1 MWTAFVGFLQ
11 SIITGINSLTGNF
24 GVSVILF
31 TILTRLALLPLDWKA
46 KSQTKKMGDLNPEI
60 KKINEKYK
68 NDAEKKNKKTMELY
82 QQHNVN
88 PMGGCLPMLL
98 QLPVMFAMFAAL
110 RAIASIELQNF
121 YVDLIQNNSSTIG
134 PIIQDFVLK
143 VQDSASIKQNVGDV
157 FTSLFSN
164 PNARLLE
171 QLNEVVGNTNMTT
184 LLDTIKNIDTQ
195 QALDFLNGA
204 KYSSYKFL
212 WIKNVWVADSPL
224 KDIIGRGIPFMGE
237 GWNGIFILSGLA
249 GITSYL
255 QMKLTTPPG
264 DNQQTKGMASI
275 MPLMSVWFT
284 SMYTSSFSIYWVTS
298 NIFQI
303 AQQLIYNRMNPK
315 EETTKGVAK
324 SGKD

>member
-1 MWTAFVGFLQ
+1 MWAAFVGFLQ

-60 KKINEKYK
+60 QKINEKYK

-82 QQHNVN
+82 QQHKVN

-121 YVDLIQNNSSTIG
+121 YIDLIKSSDTTIG
-134 PIIQDFVLK
+134 PILQDFVLK
-143 VQDSASIKQNVGDV
+143 VQDSAVIKQNLGDV
-157 FTSLFSN
+157 FTSLFGK
-164 PNARLLE
+164 PNVRLIE
-171 QLNEVVGNTNMTT
+171 QLTEVVGQTDMNTI
-184 LLDTIKNIDTQ
+184 LDTIKNIGTQ
-195 QALDFLNGA
+195 QAMDFLKAGEYA
-204 KYSSYKFL
+204 SYKFL

-224 KDIIGRGIPFMGE
+224 KDIIGRSIPFMGE

-249 GITSYL
+249 GITSYY

-264 DNQQTKGMASI
+264 DNQQTKGMAAM

-303 AQQLIYNRMNPK
+303 GQQLIYNRMNPK
-315 EETTKGVAK
+315 DGSAKGVAK
-324 SGKD
+324 SGKS